1 MYWVKDKNTY
11 INQVMSTRYGS
22 DEYLAL
28 SSTGSVY
35 KGSNKRDVNLNDIQ
49 IPGQGTVNDIELDRT
64 SENPKTK
71 HRIAQIDAL
80 VTDIDE
86 NGISDP
92 IWVTD
97 DNIFV
102 TGFLRLYAC
111 KLLGKTTVPCVT
123 LDDADEHWFAKSR
136 KHSSEQWTL
145 R

>member
-1 MYWVKDKNTY
+1 MYWIKDKDTY
-11 INQVMSTRYGS
+11 IKQVMSDKHGS
-22 DEYLAL
+22 DVYLAMN
-28 SSTGSVY
+28 GNGKVF
-35 KGSNKRDVNLNDIQ
+35 KGSNRRDISLSDIQ
-49 IPGQGTVNDIELDRT
+49 IPGQGTVYDIELDRT
-64 SENPKTK
+64 ETEPIVQQ
-71 HRIAQIDAL
+71 RIAQIDAL

-136 KHSSEQWTL
+136 RHSADNWTL

>member
-28 SSTGSVY
+28 SSTGSVH

-64 SENPKTK
+64 SENYSIKQ
-71 HRIAQIDAL
+71 RIAQIDAL

-111 KLLGKTTVPCVT
+111 FRVL
-123 LDDADEHWFAKSR
+123 FS
-136 KHSSEQWTL
+136 L
-145 R
+145 RL